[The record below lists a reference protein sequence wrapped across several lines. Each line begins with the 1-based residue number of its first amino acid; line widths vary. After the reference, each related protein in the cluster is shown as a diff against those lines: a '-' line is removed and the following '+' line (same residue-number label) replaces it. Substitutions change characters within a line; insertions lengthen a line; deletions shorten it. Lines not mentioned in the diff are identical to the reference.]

1 MPYTPDL
8 VQELNTLI
16 RFNLET
22 SQQGIKV
29 HKTAD
34 PDVIAATR
42 RLFAKGLLTQSDGGY
57 LTGIG
62 RDAAEHAQ
70 ATLTIL
76 NSSASASTVLI
87 RDLA

>member
-22 SQQGIKV
+22 SQQGIKM

-42 RLFAKGLLTQSDGGY
+42 RLHAKGLLTQSDGGY
-57 LTGIG
+57 LTGLG

-76 NSSASASTVLI
+76 NSSASASMVLI